1 MAAQPPTGG
10 SPRTPTAPGSHPS
23 ATGWREADCTA
34 TPVAL
39 SELGGLRAALVA
51 ALPIPIALRFARTKE
66 PTAPHI
72 WVACEST
79 HYTELRRQRALVLGR
94 DEWAVLVLGTCVDV
108 ASSALLCVQLRIKAQ
123 SPHMPLTR
131 EWLCAGY
138 AHTPVVIAYPSVSQV
153 CSSWGLI
160 LTGHSPLDS

>member
-1 MAAQPPTGG
+1 MAPTTPTGG

-39 SELGGLRAALVA
+39 GELGGLRAALVA
-51 ALPIPIALRFARTKE
+51 ELPIPVALRFACRDVQL
-66 PTAPHI
+66 
-72 WVACEST
+72 WVACEASR
-79 HYTELRRQRALVLGR
+79 YSQLRRQRALVLGR
-94 DEWAVLVLGTCVDV
+94 DEWAVLVSGTAMDV
-108 ASSALLCVQLRIKAQ
+108 ASSALLYAQLRIKAQ
-123 SPHMPLTR
+123 SPHMALTP
-131 EWLCAGY
+131 EWVRAGY

-153 CSSWGLI
+153 CASWGLI